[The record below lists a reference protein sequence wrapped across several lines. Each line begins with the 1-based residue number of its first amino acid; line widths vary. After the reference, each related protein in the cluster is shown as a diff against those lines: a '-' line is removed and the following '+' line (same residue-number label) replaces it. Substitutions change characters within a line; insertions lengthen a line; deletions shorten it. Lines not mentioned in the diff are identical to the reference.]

1 MFIVIVLGLLG
12 ISIYGKFSDKA
23 SPGMKKFSAKA
34 LKYIYY
40 VFSIVAILCTR
51 LFYIITKLL
60 HIQSFMYYVLGVLGG
75 LPSILYLWK
84 VHVPRSRIEK
94 ELNLKEASIAERE
107 ARNNTIAMIAFY
119 PWSILVAGGFLNT
132 LTRLMGIATS
142 SALLFI
148 AALVYPLL
156 YAIYKILDDS
166 FEHEGDEVPARKTL
180 NLETYSL
187 KKLIKLEK
195 KTHAADVQAEIG
207 SRFFKGK
214 ETEQNYENALAWYK
228 KSAIQGDATG
238 QFRFGMCCLK
248 GCGTEQNDTEAFVWF
263 EKSAEQGCAPA
274 QHMLG
279 VCYLNGCGTEKNSKK
294 AYEWLKKSAEQD
306 YAPAKEELDKLPKM
320 DADDKEEDSV

>member
-1 MFIVIVLGLLG
+1 MLELIFLGLLG
-12 ISIYGKFSDKA
+12 IAIYGKFSKKA

-119 PWSILVAGGFLNT
+119 PWSILAVGSFLNT
-132 LTRLMGIATS
+132 FLIGITTPS
-142 SALLFI
+142 TLFFI

-166 FEHEGDEVPARKTL
+166 FEHEGEKVSARKTL

-187 KKLIKLEK
+187 EKLIKLEK
-195 KTHAADVQAEIG
+195 KIHAADVQAEIG
-207 SRFFKGK
+207 SRFFHGK
-214 ETEQNYENALAWYK
+214 ETERNYENALTWYK
-228 KSAIQGDATG
+228 KSATQGDAIG

-263 EKSAEQGCAPA
+263 EKSAEQGYAHA

-279 VCYLNGCGTEKNSKK
+279 VCYLNGCGTEKDSKK

-320 DADDKEEDSV
+320 DAGDKEEDSV